1 MINNELKIIIVLYNS
16 SDLIFK
22 CLEKLVNFKVIVV
35 DNGKND
41 LLIKKIKLFSNI
53 EKIISQNKNIGFG
66 NAINFAFKD
75 IDTSF
80 FLILNPDI
88 ILDEASILELL
99 KTSKENKNCAISAPF
114 IPTDKDGYGIF
125 PEKGKGVSR
134 NTYQEDCSKSL
145 ENIKPEADLCVD
157 VAKGCALLMNSEHFK
172 NIGMFDRKYFLFWEE
187 VDLCRKFREKKL
199 SVIITPKAIGIHK
212 EGNSSKNDISTFI
225 TRIYHS
231 ELSPLIY
238 FAVKKF
244 TPSIYWKMTKYIF
257 RTLSYLFIL
266 NFKKSFINFLKFS
279 AIFNYIFFK

>member
-1 MINNELKIIIVLYNS
+1 M
-16 SDLIFK
+16 
-22 CLEKLVNFKVIVV
+22 
-35 DNGKND
+35 
-41 LLIKKIKLFSNI
+41 
-53 EKIISQNKNIGFG
+53 
-66 NAINFAFKD
+66 
-75 IDTSF
+75 
-80 FLILNPDI
+80 
-88 ILDEASILELL
+88 
-99 KTSKENKNCAISAPF
+99 
-114 IPTDKDGYGIF
+114 
-125 PEKGKGVSR
+125 
-134 NTYQEDCSKSL
+134 
-145 ENIKPEADLCVD
+145 D

-199 SVIITPKAIGIHK
+199 SVIINPKAIGIHK

-266 NFKKSFINFLKFS
+266 NFKKSFINFLKFL